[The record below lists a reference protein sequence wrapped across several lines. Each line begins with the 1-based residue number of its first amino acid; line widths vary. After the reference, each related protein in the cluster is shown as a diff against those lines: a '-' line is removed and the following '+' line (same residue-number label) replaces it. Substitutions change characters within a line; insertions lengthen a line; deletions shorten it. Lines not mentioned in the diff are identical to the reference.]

1 MAHVTQT
8 INHRKLVQEV
18 HDKKVLHNIMGIAP
32 RPVVV
37 QASSSA
43 NATVNGKSSD
53 SATAHHAVHTA
64 WEGDDDDDIVS
75 DIRPAAYDEEEE
87 GRYHIGRGRSPP
99 HKRRKTGKTADI
111 HTVFTTDDEGEFSSS
126 SAPHSDG
133 ERRDTNRRTGDRRRA
148 EQTEGVGKRRYW
160 LAKGPVG
167 IPDEEDKG
175 W

>member
-1 MAHVTQT
+1 M
-8 INHRKLVQEV
+8 
-18 HDKKVLHNIMGIAP
+18 MGITP
-32 RPVVV
+32 QPVVV

-43 NATVNGKSSD
+43 NGKSSD

-64 WEGDDDDDIVS
+64 WEGNDDDDDDDDNVS
-75 DIRPAAYDEEEE
+75 DIHSTAYDEEEE

-99 HKRRKTGKTADI
+99 HKRRKTGKTADT
-111 HTVFTTDDEGEFSSS
+111 HTVFTTDDEGECSSS
-126 SAPHSDG
+126 PAPHSDG
-133 ERRDTNRRTGDRRRA
+133 ESRDTNRRAGDRRRA
-148 EQTEGVGKRRYW
+148 EQTEDVDKRRHRCYW

>member
-1 MAHVTQT
+1 
-8 INHRKLVQEV
+8 
-18 HDKKVLHNIMGIAP
+18 MGMTP
-32 RPVVV
+32 QPVVV

-64 WEGDDDDDIVS
+64 WEGNDDDDDDNVS
-75 DIRPAAYDEEEE
+75 DIHSTAYDEEEE

-99 HKRRKTGKTADI
+99 HKRRKTGKTADT
-111 HTVFTTDDEGEFSSS
+111 HTVFTTDDEGECSSS

-133 ERRDTNRRTGDRRRA
+133 ESRDTNRRAGDRRRA
-148 EQTEGVGKRRYW
+148 EQTEDVDKRRHRCYW
-160 LAKGPVG
+160 LAKGPIG